1 MNATLNADQRRNLV
15 FARNLGDGVKMY
27 DKKRD
32 DGQTSLIIEGKPIFR
47 SGTFSD
53 SRGIEHQWEPLHMS
67 QMVDHFTLL
76 KSREQFEDIPVRK
89 GHPDWGGIFSDPVRN
104 AMDELIGY
112 MDNFR
117 TEDRRNPTDGNT
129 YNYFLAD
136 LEILDE
142 EAIKKIKSGL
152 WRNVSAEIGTYV
164 TNANSEFWP
173 VMMGV
178 AYVDQPAVEGL
189 KSQHSKA
196 QDKFSIILED
206 NMTGPAQPGRAAV
219 TDQKQEAQS
228 FSIGGKAT
236 TDYAA
241 VQAHITALENS
252 NSALEQF
259 RSETLENARVSYVK
273 GLVSANKVAAPD
285 EEGHIAFAKGLTPEA
300 FASWKDLMDKAAPIA
315 ITNPQAAGFSTDTSQ
330 LQDGDE
336 RERRVASLK
345 ATVANHQLANTM
357 SIEDLKNTNSYK
369 QLIELDPSFSL

>member
-117 TEDRRNPTDGNT
+117 TEDRKNPTDGNT

-206 NMTGPAQPGRAAV
+206 NMTGPAQPGREAV
-219 TDQKQEAQS
+219 TGSKQEAQS

-241 VQAHITALENS
+241 VQAHITSLENS

-273 GLVSANKVAAPD
+273 SLVGANKIAAPD
-285 EEGHIAFAKGLTPEA
+285 EEGYLGYVKGLTPES
-300 FASWKDLMDKAAPIA
+300 FAAWKDLMDKAAPIA
-315 ITNPQAAGFSTDTSQ
+315 ITSPQAAGFSSDTSQ

-336 RERRVASLK
+336 KEQRIASLK

-357 SIEDLKNTNSYK
+357 SKEDLMNTNSYK
-369 QLIELDPSFSL
+369 QLIALEPSFSL